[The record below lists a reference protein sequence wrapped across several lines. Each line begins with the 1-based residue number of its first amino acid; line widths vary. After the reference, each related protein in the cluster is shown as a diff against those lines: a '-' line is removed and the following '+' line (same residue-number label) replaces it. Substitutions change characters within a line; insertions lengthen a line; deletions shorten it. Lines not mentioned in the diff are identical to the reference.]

1 MIPNCKKDALVQEGG
16 VFRNPEI
23 TTKGLKAKGKKDK
36 TWMEKK
42 KSQSCLWLASLEG
55 EAFVAP
61 LSSLHSAL
69 PLKIAQIKGE
79 RAHH

>member
-42 KSQSCLWLASLEG
+42 KKPE
-55 EAFVAP
+55 
-61 LSSLHSAL
+61 LSMVGL
-69 PLKIAQIKGE
+69 P
-79 RAHH
+79 